1 MIIAAYFSIS
11 VFLHLNSSL
20 SFESIYNLH
29 CYTECFSVE
38 RKREGGRKWEGGRE
52 GERKREGIGTGSR
65 TEANF
70 LFKLSPSY
78 ELLKHI

>member
-38 RKREGGRKWEGGRE
+38 RKREGGRKWEGGKGE
-52 GERKREGIGTGSR
+52 GRREGIGTGSR
-65 TEANF
+65 TADNF

-78 ELLKHI
+78 DLLKHI